1 MDNISQVPNDLK
13 QLRACMICSLIK
25 TYAQF
30 KAFGCSNCEE
40 FLHMKS
46 DDNKIEDCTSSTF
59 EGTITLLDP
68 DASWVARWQKIS
80 GTFALITGK
89 ITTIGKAYCK
99 GIYAISVNGRP
110 PPEIIQDMASAN
122 KRYRS
127 RAQ

>member
-80 GTFALITGK
+80 G
-89 ITTIGKAYCK
+89 KAYCK